1 MKFFTLYQYLAPLM
15 LFPLSYYLWLRQ
27 FEANHALVLLALSI
41 PVLFAYLIPALG
53 TNWLQL
59 WEINTRLRLG
69 KFRPQHGFVFGA
81 ATSLMALLCL
91 GEMSAPFSPVELFRA
106 GFVLGSVLAFWNWL
120 YDMLAIKAGFIIVY
134 NRPYAENRGA
144 EAIAAAYA
152 PVLFGSF
159 GFCYGVTLRLSQYY
173 LLELNRWDYYGWL
186 LVIGNLAGLLLPVL
200 AFVGYSYFKH
210 GESGLQSYIV
220 KRET

>member
-27 FEANHALVLLALSI
+27 FEANHAFVLLALSI

-53 TNWLQL
+53 TNWLHL

-91 GEMSAPFSPVELFRA
+91 GGMSTPFSPMELFRA

-120 YDMLAIKAGFIIVY
+120 YDMLAIQAGFIIVY
-134 NRPYAENRGA
+134 NRPYAKNRGA
-144 EAIAAAYA
+144 EAIASAYA

-159 GFCYGVTLRLSQYY
+159 GFCYGVTIRLSQYY

-186 LVIGNLAGLLLPVL
+186 LVMGNLAGLLLPVL
-200 AFVGYSYFKH
+200 AFVGYSYLKH
-210 GESGLQSYIV
+210 GESGLQSYNV
-220 KRET
+220 ER